1 MAGRRVLL
9 FGASGF
15 LGRAVGAALDCE
27 QRVDTVIRS
36 GRSRTGRPGVGW
48 VNHDLIAA
56 DPDELAALIRDTQPD
71 AVINCVGRLSGGIVQ
86 LAETNVLVTA
96 RMIEIVAREAPTAR
110 LVILGSA
117 AEYGPTPYGRLVG
130 EDDPTNPVAVY
141 GVTRLASTQLVQ
153 LAVRDK
159 QLDAVVLRIFNP
171 IGPHVPLENVLGRA
185 IAGMQTA
192 LRKGEDTVMLGP
204 LGAYRDF
211 VDVRDVATAIT
222 AAALAD
228 QVEERVLNVGNG
240 RPVLCRELVGILAEV
255 AGFTGTVAETS
266 PSPDRSSLVDWSV
279 ADVSRIQRAL
289 AWAPTHDLRAS
300 IEASWRC
307 RDLS

>member
-27 QRVDTVIRS
+27 PRVDTVIRS
-36 GRSRTGRPGVGW
+36 GRTGRLGEGW
-48 VNHDLIAA
+48 VNHDLIAG
-56 DPDELAALIRDTQPD
+56 DPDELAALIRNTQPD
-71 AVINCVGRLSGGIVQ
+71 AVINCVGRLSGNVVQ
-86 LAETNVLVTA
+86 LTETNVLVTA
-96 RMIEIVAREAPTAR
+96 HMIEIVAREAPTAR

-130 EDDPTNPVAVY
+130 EDDPVNPVAMY
-141 GVTRLASTQLVQ
+141 GVTRLASTRLVQ
-153 LAVRDK
+153 LAARDK
-159 QLDAVVLRIFNP
+159 RLDAVVLRIFNP
-171 IGPHVPLENVLGRA
+171 IGPHVPHENVLGRA

-192 LRKGEDTVMLGP
+192 LNKGEDSIVLGP
-204 LGAYRDF
+204 LDAYRDF
-211 VDVRDVATAIT
+211 VDVRDVAAAIT

-228 QVEERVLNVGNG
+228 QVEEPVLNVGSG
-240 RPVLCRELVGILAEV
+240 RPVLCRELVATLAEV
-255 AGFTGTVAETS
+255 AGFTGTVAES
-266 PSPDRSSLVDWSV
+266 SRSPDRSSLVDWSV

-289 AWAPTHDLRAS
+289 AWKPTHDLRAS
-300 IEASWRC
+300 VEASWSG